1 MHEFLDYR
9 TMLFMSGLFAIM
21 LSIFLLA
28 INRRTATLHGLI
40 SWACANIFVGIAVF
54 IFILDTISIDMRA
67 LVGGICMVFGT
78 SFYFLAIITFEQ
90 TILLKKQPIIF
101 FGALT
106 FINICIFLAIK
117 STYISVLF
125 NTGLCIILSIST
137 ALLLLKY
144 SPHRTSLEHRF
155 TGLLFLVFA
164 GLTLYRLTIASTD
177 QDNPIEYLTHWNHNE
192 VTFLACMLS
201 VLAINFGYIE
211 MLYAKITEQLG
222 HAAGHDWLTGAMNR
236 GNLEKTYDIIKAI
249 SMRAKQQQAM
259 LLMDL
264 DHFKRINDNHGH
276 LFGDKVICAFVN
288 VAKETMRNSDVIG
301 RYGGEEFCILMPST
315 NEQEAM
321 LLAERIRYK
330 FENHPLAFYDKAI
343 YSTVSIGVCDSK
355 QVGRE
360 FNGMFAAADQS
371 LYAAKKAGRNKVIT
385 YSSISVDHSVVI

>member
-9 TMLFMSGLFAIM
+9 TMLFMSGLLAVM
-21 LSIFLLA
+21 LSILLLA
-28 INRRTATLHGLI
+28 INRRTATLHGLT

-90 TILLKKQPIIF
+90 TISLKKQPIIF
-101 FGALT
+101 FGALI
-106 FINICIFLAIK
+106 FINICIFLMIK
-117 STYISVLF
+117 NTYVSVLF

-144 SPHRTSLEHRF
+144 SPHRKSLEHRF

-249 SMRAKQQQAM
+249 SIRAKQEQAM

-264 DHFKRINDNHGH
+264 DQFKRINDNYGH
-276 LFGDKVICAFVN
+276 LFGDKVICAFVH
-288 VAKETMRNSDVIG
+288 VAKEAMRKSDVIG
-301 RYGGEEFCILMPST
+301 RYGGEEFCILMPNA
-315 NEQEAM
+315 NEEAAM

-330 FENHPLAFYDKAI
+330 FENYPLAFHDKAI

-360 FNGMFAAADQS
+360 FNAMFAAADQS
-371 LYAAKKAGRNKVIT
+371 LYAAKLAGRNKVII
-385 YSSISVDHSVVI
+385 YSSISIDDSVIP

>member
-1 MHEFLDYR
+1 MHESLDYK
-9 TMLFMSGLFAIM
+9 TMLFMSGMLAVM
-21 LSIFLLA
+21 LSVLLLA
-28 INRRTATLHGLI
+28 INRRTATLLGLT
-40 SWACANIFVGIAVF
+40 SWAYANIFIGIAVI
-54 IFILDTISIDMRA
+54 IFILDTFSVNTRA
-67 LVGGICMVFGT
+67 LVGGVCMVFGT

-90 TILLKKQPIIF
+90 IISSKKQPVIF
-101 FGALT
+101 FGLLIFT
-106 FINICIFLAIK
+106 NVCIFLTIK
-117 STYISVLF
+117 NTYISVLF

-144 SPHRTSLEHRF
+144 SPHRKSLEHRF
-155 TGLLFLVFA
+155 TGLLFLIFA
-164 GLTLYRLTIASTD
+164 GFTLYRLTIASID

-192 VTFLACMLS
+192 ATFLACMLTLL
-201 VLAINFGYIE
+201 VINFGFIAMVYE
-211 MLYAKITEQLG
+211 KIAEQLG

-236 GNLEKTYDIIKAI
+236 GNLEKNSDIIKAI

-264 DHFKRINDNHGH
+264 DYFKRINDNYGH

-288 VAKETMRNSDVIG
+288 VATEAMRTSDVIG
-301 RYGGEEFCILMPST
+301 RYGGEEFCILMPNT

-343 YSTVSIGVCDSK
+343 YSTVSIGVCDSN

-360 FNGMFAAADQS
+360 FNDMFAAADQS
-371 LYAAKKAGRNKVIT
+371 LYAAKQAGRNKVIT
-385 YSSISVDHSVVI
+385 YSSISVDHSVVP